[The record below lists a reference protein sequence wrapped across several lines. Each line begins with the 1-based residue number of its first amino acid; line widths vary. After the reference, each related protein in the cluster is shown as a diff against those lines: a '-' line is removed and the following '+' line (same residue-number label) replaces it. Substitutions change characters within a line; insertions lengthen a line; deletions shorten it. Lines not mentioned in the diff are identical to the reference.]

1 MTDERTMTPAQHYV
15 EAERLLRSADL
26 SKEAYF
32 NEDAR
37 QAASAALV
45 ARAHVHALLALATG
59 THTTVVQAV
68 PASSASW
75 RERWREGRGWSM
87 D

>member
-26 SKEAYF
+26 GDRTYF
-32 NEDAR
+32 NEEVR
-37 QAASAALV
+37 QAAEAALV
-45 ARAHVHALLALATG
+45 ARAHVHALLALAVE
-59 THTTVVQAV
+59 THTAVVHST
-68 PASSASW
+68 PASSESW